1 MYLSIK
7 EVKEEIERILK
18 NPKILSSACSLETR
32 AAPEKGMMNTLRV
45 EVNYTPVF
53 SNQEKDEI
61 DRTVLF
67 REPEKKE
74 NLT

>member
-7 EVKEEIERILK
+7 EVKEEMERILK
-18 NPKILSSACSLETR
+18 NPKVLSSACSLETR
-32 AAPEKGMMNTLRV
+32 AASEKGMMNTLRV

-67 REPEKKE
+67 REPEKK